1 MDHSFASGR
10 TMTKKSSSPQEMDY
24 REAYLDIAM
33 EMANIFPRCEVTTV
47 DMVRLLIHENDTF
60 RLALKIPSRR
70 SVVLT
75 LENEAQ

>member
-1 MDHSFASGR
+1 
-10 TMTKKSSSPQEMDY
+10 MTQKSSSPQEMDY
-24 REAYLDIAM
+24 KQAYLDIAM
-33 EMANIFPRCEVTTV
+33 EMATIFPRCEVTTV
-47 DMVRLLIHENDTF
+47 DMVRLLIHENDTL